1 MQCKLQLLLRMQQN
15 VFWSCRRGLMIAR
28 HSMLPQHQNE
38 PWDSGRYRANHT
50 KYLANSGFRIVD
62 PLGRSIPFRKIF
74 TSGMP
79 GPPDWA
85 RSLQPLRPKQA
96 AYTSWW
102 LKYEQRNPVEK
113 LPLVIKSATAVN
125 LIYQKLR
132 MFAFWR

>member
-1 MQCKLQLLLRMQQN
+1 
-15 VFWSCRRGLMIAR
+15 
-28 HSMLPQHQNE
+28 MLPQHQNE

-113 LPLVIKSATAVN
+113 LPLVINKIRNSSKFDLSEVKNVCILALDVMI
-125 LIYQKLR
+125 LE
-132 MFAFWR
+132 